1 MSVTKVGDLHE
12 SATALDMIGDRT
24 KSIQRKKKGACS
36 QIAALNGRA
45 KQFTGWE
52 CRRPSFSG
60 KKDSQSAIKIGAHYI
75 LRNNT
80 ETKAHFFCLS

>member
-1 MSVTKVGDLHE
+1 MFVKKVSDLHE

-24 KSIQRKKKGACS
+24 KSIQRKKCACS
-36 QIAALNGRA
+36 QIAASNGRA
-45 KQFTGWE
+45 KRFTGWE
-52 CRRPSFSG
+52 CRRPSFTGG
-60 KKDSQSAIKIGAHYI
+60 KKDSQCAIKIAAHYI